1 MSIGRVV
8 SVVAAT
14 LLGAALT
21 AALLGGRLWGGD
33 SAQATDG
40 RSAGLASS
48 AVPRIPSPS
57 SSSTSSVAPSINAH
71 TTSTPTAAADP
82 AAAAPTRVVLPR
94 LGVDMPVEA
103 QGVDGNGQMGLP
115 PDPGVAGWYRFGAA
129 PADGAGAVV
138 VAAHVDSKRLG
149 VGPFVRLGSARAGD
163 EVELWVAGARITY
176 RVSQVAR
183 VDKAQLDAQGLFSLS
198 GPPRLHLVTCT
209 GDYVA
214 GSGYAQNL
222 VVVADRVT
230 S

>member
-71 TTSTPTAAADP
+71 TTSTPT

>member
-1 MSIGRVV
+1 MSMGRVV
-8 SVVAAT
+8 AVVAAT

-21 AALLGGRLWGGD
+21 AALLGGRMWGGD
-33 SAQATDG
+33 GAEATDG
-40 RSAGLASS
+40 RSAGLAGP
-48 AVPRIPSPS
+48 AAPRIPSPPS
-57 SSSTSSVAPSINAH
+57 SPTSSVVPSV
-71 TTSTPTAAADP
+71 TTPATPTPTATAE
-82 AAAAPTRVVLPR
+82 AAAAVPTRVALPR
-94 LGVDMPVEA
+94 LGVDLPVEA

-115 PDPGVAGWYRFGAA
+115 ADPGVAGWYRFGAA
-129 PADGAGAVV
+129 PGDGAGAVV
-138 VAAHVDSKRLG
+138 VAAHVDSKGLG
-149 VGPFVRLGSARAGD
+149 VGPFARLGSAREGD
-163 EVELWVAGARITY
+163 EVELWVAGARVTY